1 MAQYGSAI
9 TKAFRVSANC
19 FRPRP
24 EVGSA
29 VALFETRQN
38 PGLTRRGEE
47 RFAVLVKAAFAH
59 RRKTMV
65 NSLRDEGHDQMLIL
79 KMLDELSLSP
89 TVRAETLPLA
99 MFVEMARFY
108 EANA

>member
-1 MAQYGSAI
+1 
-9 TKAFRVSANC
+9 
-19 FRPRP
+19 
-24 EVGSA
+24 
-29 VALFETRQN
+29 
-38 PGLTRRGEE
+38 
-47 RFAVLVKAAFAH
+47 
-59 RRKTMV
+59 
-65 NSLRDEGHDQMLIL
+65 MLIL